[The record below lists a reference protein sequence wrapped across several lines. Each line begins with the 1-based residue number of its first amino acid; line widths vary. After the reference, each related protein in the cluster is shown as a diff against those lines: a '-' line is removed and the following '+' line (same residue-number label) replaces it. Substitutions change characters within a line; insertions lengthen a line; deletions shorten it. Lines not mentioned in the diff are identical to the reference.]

1 MPDNIYV
8 YIIGAMVIF
17 GFIGW
22 RYIKEIQV
30 DAKEKM
36 QPYYETQ
43 TQMQE
48 IQSCMNDNLAKL
60 NNILEKLSL
69 QIEEMEKWNALRDK
83 RIEKHGKEIDGVS
96 LKVVEIQHQLANHE
110 TRILSIENSIMELK
124 KFTDKLYG
132 FHVNER

>member
-83 RIEKHGKEIDGVS
+83 RIEKHGKEIDEVS

-110 TRILSIENSIMELK
+110 TRVLSIENSIMESK
-124 KFTDKLYG
+124 KFTDKLLSLI
-132 FHVNER
+132 HI